1 MDPSADSM
9 NLGVLIVSLVF
20 KYVRL
25 PRTCLGRHR
34 LYNCEVMF
42 AGLSQEH
49 ITANETNTQ
58 FPVMQ
63 CSEPWE

>member
-25 PRTCLGRHR
+25 PRTCLGRPR

-42 AGLSQEH
+42 GGLSQEH
-49 ITANETNTQ
+49 ITDNETTT
-58 FPVMQ
+58 
-63 CSEPWE
+63 